1 MRYVAIAIIML
12 LSTLGPSAA
21 IALVGFSAVK
31 ALGRNPAAAP
41 RIMTAMIVSFV
52 CAESVAVIALLVTY
66 NIFR

>member
-1 MRYVAIAIIML
+1 ML